1 MLTVLRASASGHL
14 FYWLL
19 PSTCWDFNFRKNKRN
34 PWRNQHEK
42 YRAQFLPHQIS
53 LQMQGHKKGVR
64 AAKVLDFI
72 LLLGRFICWYMQGIE
87 KFVYQRLPS
96 KGQCKS
102 EEKFKLTRTSREE
115 VAFAIYLFTGCQ
127 LAQIIPLTWGH
138 FPAHLSFPCSSSHSE
153 QVTREGEIRVFPII
167 RRNQRG

>member
-1 MLTVLRASASGHL
+1 MLAVPSASALGHL
-14 FYWLL
+14 FYRLL
-19 PSTCWDFNFRKNKRN
+19 PSTCWDFNFRKKKRN
-34 PWRNQHEK
+34 PRRNQHEE

-72 LLLGRFICWYMQGIE
+72 LLREWFICRYLQCIE
-87 KFVYQRLPS
+87 KFMYQRPPS

-102 EEKFKLTRTSREE
+102 EGKVKLTRTSREE
-115 VAFAIYLFTGCQ
+115 VAFAIHLFTGCQ

-138 FPAHLSFPCSSSHSE
+138 FPAHFSFPCSSSHSE
-153 QVTREGEIRVFPII
+153 RVTREGEIRVFPII